1 MLIRSGASFLLLL
14 RAARIEM
21 HDFVNAPKTPSL

>member
-1 MLIRSGASFLLLL
+1 MLIRSGASFLLL